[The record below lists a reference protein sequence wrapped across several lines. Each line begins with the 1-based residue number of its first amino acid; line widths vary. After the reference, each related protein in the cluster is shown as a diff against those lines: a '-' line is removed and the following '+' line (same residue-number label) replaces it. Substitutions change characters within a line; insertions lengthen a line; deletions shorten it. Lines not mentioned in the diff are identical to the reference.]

1 MSNRKFYNDAIAEA
15 KAIRE
20 TALANAKLAL
30 EEAFTPQIQSMLE
43 KRLQQEEDELDE
55 EVELD
60 EAMSKDE
67 MDEAKHKD
75 EMDEAKK
82 DEMDEAKKDEMDE
95 AKDEVEEAK
104 KEEDMKEAM
113 SKEKDMDED
122 MYEEGSIEE
131 IDLDELLAELEA
143 AEEGYSKKD
152 GMKKGI
158 NEQTDDIYGDGDVVV
173 SISNLSPG
181 MKAVWEIE
189 KEISEFG
196 DSADAQS
203 YVDDMAQIT
212 SEEELVSYLENRDI
226 DTITIVQMAKAYNSA
241 TVKKEAMGETAVK
254 EAPKSKEDAAMMEA
268 EAEDE
273 VGEITVDELKD
284 IIRDILKDVLGG
296 GMEGEEDM
304 EVDVDG
310 DGDMDIAMDVDADGD
325 IEVDELNEKKYGKEM
340 DEVKADLN
348 EAISVINTLKS
359 ELNEV
364 NLLNAKLLYVNKLF
378 RTKTLTEAQK
388 VKVINSFDRAES
400 VKEVKNIF
408 ETIKDA
414 LTTETKKPIKESRSF
429 ASKAA
434 GVAPKQPIVEN
445 NDFVARM
452 QKLAGII

>member
-113 SKEKDMDED
+113 SKENDMDED

-143 AEEGYSKKD
+143 AEEGYSKK
-152 GMKKGI
+152 G
-158 NEQTDDIYGDGDVVV
+158 E
-173 SISNLSPG
+173 
-181 MKAVWEIE
+181 
-189 KEISEFG
+189 
-196 DSADAQS
+196 
-203 YVDDMAQIT
+203 
-212 SEEELVSYLENRDI
+212 
-226 DTITIVQMAKAYNSA
+226 
-241 TVKKEAMGETAVK
+241 MGETAVK

-284 IIRDILKDVLGG
+284 IIRDILSDVLGG
-296 GMEGEEDM
+296 DMEGEKEDM
-304 EVDVDG
+304 EMDIDG
-310 DGDMDIAMDVDADGD
+310 DGDMDMAMDINADGD
-325 IEVDELNEKKYGKEM
+325 IEMDELDEKKYGKEM